1 MVSTGRRLVYNR
13 FLDVLL
19 GVAAFVTSLDALS
32 VDIGVALTSL
42 LAVGGLGSVI
52 VALACKEPLTHFI
65 SGLMVTF
72 SDKFMVSESFGILI
86 ACDTHIGIDLPYHN
100 FLVTLKR
107 FNGTRVGFFFVQA
120 R

>member
-1 MVSTGRRLVYNR
+1 MI
-13 FLDVLL
+13 L

-52 VALACKEPLTHFI
+52 VALACKEPLAHFI

-72 SDKFMVSESFGILI
+72 SDKFMVNPEFLCCAHASITLHIVDRFCKGSF
-86 ACDTHIGIDLPYHN
+86 DQTH
-100 FLVTLKR
+100 
-107 FNGTRVGFFFVQA
+107 
-120 R
+120 

>member
-1 MVSTGRRLVYNR
+1 VASRLELVSTGRRLVYNR
-13 FLDVLL
+13 FCDVIL

-52 VALACKEPLTHFI
+52 VALACKEPLAHFI

-72 SDKFMVSESFGILI
+72 SDKFMV
-86 ACDTHIGIDLPYHN
+86 
-100 FLVTLKR
+100 
-107 FNGTRVGFFFVQA
+107 
-120 R
+120 